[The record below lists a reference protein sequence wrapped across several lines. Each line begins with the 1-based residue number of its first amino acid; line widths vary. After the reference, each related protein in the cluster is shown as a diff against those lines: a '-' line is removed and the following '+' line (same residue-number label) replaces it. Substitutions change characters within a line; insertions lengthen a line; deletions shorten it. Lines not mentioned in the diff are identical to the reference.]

1 MLEERGSEMA
11 ACAALRAG
19 DPERV
24 GRYRI
29 VGRLGRG
36 GMGQVYLG
44 LLPSGRAAAVKVVR
58 SALADDPEFRRRFAR
73 EVAAARQVTG
83 IFTAAVVDADPEGT
97 PAWLATEYV
106 PGMSLDAAVDAHGA
120 WPEPS
125 VLALGAALAE
135 ALDAIHGTGLVHR
148 DLKPSNVL
156 LAADGPRVIDFGI
169 SRAAE
174 STKLTETG
182 AVIGTPG
189 FISPEQL
196 VDDRVSAAS
205 DVFALGA
212 VLAYMATGTR
222 PFGTG
227 NAQALNYRVVHAEPA
242 LTGLPPVVADVV
254 ARCLAKDPG
263 QRPTMPRLM
272 EELGRASGIERAD
285 GFFTEADWLPEPVA
299 EEIARA
305 QATPLPTPSPTTS
318 TTSGGQTTVVAVPT
332 TVATAP
338 PPASSGAHPPP
349 SDSAPGGGKRRLTR
363 GRVLTGLVVIAV
375 LALVCTTALLS
386 GRLSGGD
393 GQGDDAS
400 SGAPARKEPTR
411 KEPVRKELWSY
422 ALDGQMELST
432 VADGTVYV
440 DNSEDSLYALDA
452 DTGDELW
459 HRHRAEATLFLLG
472 ASDGMAFYGDKDHM
486 YALDADSGE
495 EVWKVEDGG
504 VHATPTKVGDTIYVT
519 YGAFLAALKSDTGEV
534 IWKKKYDGSL
544 RQGATVADG
553 VVYPVSGAEGDALY
567 AVDARTGD
575 DLWRF
580 NAGSDIASSPAVADG
595 TVYVGTK
602 DGTLHA
608 VDSDSGQEAWKRAFD
623 GKLWDPAVANG
634 AGDPIVADGVVY
646 FENDGYVCAFAADT
660 GKPLWRHKPGLADV
674 ELVSVAGGTVQF
686 TDGEDGSRALYALDA
701 DTGKRLW
708 KGEPG
713 ENPTVVGGTLYYED
727 AGRLHASRPRD

>member
-1 MLEERGSEMA
+1 MA
-11 ACAALRAG
+11 ACAPLQVG

-44 LLPSGRAAAVKVVR
+44 LLPSGRAVAVKVVR
-58 SALADDPEFRRRFAR
+58 AALADDPEFRRRFAR

-97 PAWLATEYV
+97 PAWLATTYV
-106 PGMSLDAAVDAHGA
+106 PGMSLDAAVAAHGA

-135 ALDAIHGTGLVHR
+135 ALEAIHSTGLVHR

-156 LAADGPRVIDFGI
+156 LAVDGPRVIDFGI

-212 VLAYMATGTR
+212 VLAYVASGAR

-227 NAQALNYRVVHAEPA
+227 NAQALNYRVVHAEPD
-242 LTGLPPVVADVV
+242 LTGLPPAVADVV

-272 EELGRASGIERAD
+272 EELGRASGVERAD

-305 QATPLPTPSPTTS
+305 QATPLPTLPP
-318 TTSGGQTTVVAVPT
+318 TSGGQTIVDAVPT
-332 TVATAP
+332 TVVTP
-338 PPASSGAHPPP
+338 
-349 SDSAPGGGKRRLTR
+349 RRGLTR
-363 GRVLTGLVVIAV
+363 GRLLTALAVIAV
-375 LALVCTTALLS
+375 LSLVSVAALLS
-386 GRLSGGD
+386 GRLSDD
-393 GQGDDAS
+393 GHEGDDGHQDN
-400 SGAPARKEPTR
+400 GAVSRAAPERKD
-411 KEPVRKELWSY
+411 VWSY
-422 ALDGQMELST
+422 ALDVGTELST
-432 VADGTVYV
+432 VADGTVYLG
-440 DNSEDSLYALDA
+440 NGEDSLYALDA

-459 HRHRAEATLFLLG
+459 HRRGAGDSLSLLG
-472 ASDGMAFYGDKDHM
+472 ASDGMAFYGDEDHM
-486 YALDADSGE
+486 YALDAHSGE
-495 EVWKVEDGG
+495 EVWKVKDDGF
-504 VHATPTKVGDTIYVT
+504 HATPTKVGDTTYVT
-519 YGAFLAALKSDTGEV
+519 YAAFLAAVKSDTGER
-534 IWKKKYDGSL
+534 IWKKKYDATL
-544 RQGATVADG
+544 KEGATVVDG
-553 VVYPVSGAEGDALY
+553 VVYPVSGVDGNALY
-567 AVDARTGD
+567 AVDAKTGD
-575 DLWRF
+575 ELWQF
-580 NAGSDIASSPAVADG
+580 TAGSDIESAPAVADG
-595 TVYVGTK
+595 TVYFGTK

-608 VDSDSGQEAWKRAFD
+608 VGSDSGKEVWKQDFD

-634 AGDPIVADGVVY
+634 AGAPKVADGVVY

-660 GKPLWRHKPGLADV
+660 GKPLWRHKPGLEDV
-674 ELVSVAGGTVQF
+674 ELVSVADDTVQF
-686 TDGEDGSRALYALDA
+686 TEGGEDGGTLYSLDA
-701 DTGKRLW
+701 DTGEQRW
-708 KGEPG
+708 KEELGA
-713 ENPTVVGGTLYYED
+713 NLTAVGGTLYFED
-727 AGRLHASRPRD
+727 AGRLHASRPRDE